1 MEVKL
6 NQMRTNAE
14 IKRVSPLGFIRDL
27 KEELRKINWT
37 TKEEL
42 KFCTKIVV
50 GATLFFGLGIY
61 GVDLV
66 IKGALELIALA
77 ARFIFG

>member
-1 MEVKL
+1 MEAKL
-6 NQMRTNAE
+6 SQMRANVEAKK
-14 IKRVSPLGFIRDL
+14 ISPLGFIRDL
-27 KEELRKINWT
+27 KDELRKINWT

-66 IKGALELIALA
+66 IKGVLEAIGIATH
-77 ARFIFG
+77 FIFG